1 MKEQKRL
8 TIEMTIFV
16 FIIFICFGVIVLTE
30 KIAPYFSPKIDK
42 KLNKYLTE
50 NYTSII
56 NELKIGNTNYKD
68 TTYQLKITSTEN
80 EDLYFYLKYS
90 DQKITDTYQED
101 YVEGKTLLSKLSSN
115 TEKELNKK
123 YNKKFKITILTTL
136 DKFSN
141 QIKEKILNEESITS
155 LPIYSLETDLSTK
168 WDKESISTE
177 IITFHYKLLQDNIT
191 PQNYNLI
198 IVDKNKINKPIKINN
213 LTKEVIENNETLI
226 NIINDIINGKN
237 SNILNE
243 NNITYE
249 QIKE

>member
-1 MKEQKRL
+1 MKRQKRL

-16 FIIFICFGVIVLTE
+16 FIISICFGIIVLTE

-42 KLNKYLTE
+42 KLNKYLKE

-56 NELKIGNTNYKD
+56 SELKIGNTNYKD
-68 TTYQLKITSTEN
+68 TAYQLKISSTKNEN
-80 EDLYFYLKYS
+80 LYFNLKYS

-101 YVEGKTLLSKLSSN
+101 YLEGKTLLSKLSSN
-115 TEKELNKK
+115 AEKELSKK
-123 YNKKFKITILTTL
+123 YNKEVKITILTTL
-136 DKFSN
+136 NKFSD
-141 QIKEKILNEESITS
+141 QIKKKIINEESITS

-177 IITFHYKLLQDNIT
+177 IITFHHKLLQDNIT
-191 PQNYNLI
+191 PKNYNLI
-198 IVDKNKINKPIKINN
+198 IVDKNKINKSIKINN
-213 LTKEVIENNETLI
+213 LTKEIIENNEILPS
-226 NIINDIINGKN
+226 IINDIINGNN